1 MVFLFW
7 AAKEIR
13 DLVAVELD
21 CKNVWFRPSMRDLVL
36 NVLCA
41 IFYFTIGII
50 LAITTMVE
58 NTVWFIPLILIF
70 GVAYA
75 YPWLKLKINLQNSN
89 MTFMTRISE
98 FDEKKLDDESRIIIQ
113 NLIDGNAGSFLIAG
127 KNGEDKST
135 LGMAIVSEYIFNGN
149 TARYFTFEQFLENDN
164 NIEEKMVVVDN
175 INPFLDGDDD
185 ARNPDQQQADVL
197 DVADDFVVVEKIRR
211 ARPEREQR
219 GEDKEHIKIF
229 APVKLL
235 DDDAGEREYFI
246 HGRVGNGV
254 PTILRNACS
263 RLAWPAEISATVP
276 TALSSP

>member
-1 MVFLFW
+1 MITQIYNDLFGKDVEGRLTYTYDWMADQFSHIFLGFLPTALLYWQLNTCSWWIPFMVFLFW

-89 MTFMTRISE
+89 MPFMTRISE
-98 FDEKKLDDESRIIIQ
+98 F
-113 NLIDGNAGSFLIAG
+113 
-127 KNGEDKST
+127 
-135 LGMAIVSEYIFNGN
+135 
-149 TARYFTFEQFLENDN
+149 
-164 NIEEKMVVVDN
+164 EE
-175 INPFLDGDDD
+175 
-185 ARNPDQQQADVL
+185 
-197 DVADDFVVVEKIRR
+197 
-211 ARPEREQR
+211 
-219 GEDKEHIKIF
+219 
-229 APVKLL
+229 
-235 DDDAGEREYFI
+235 
-246 HGRVGNGV
+246 
-254 PTILRNACS
+254 
-263 RLAWPAEISATVP
+263 
-276 TALSSP
+276 